1 MQNLANQLGIKFK
14 DIFLLN
20 RAFTHSSYSNET
32 GKLWPDNERLEY
44 LGDSVLGLITNEYL
58 YKRFENYPEGKLAKI
73 KGRVVSEG
81 ALTKISD
88 KLSLSDYLLLGK
100 GEKESGGGSRASNQA
115 NLVEALLGAIYLDQ
129 GLNTSKKFILNH
141 IKDLVDN
148 LEKIEAIKDYKTILQ
163 EYCQKKYRFVPS
175 YELVSETGPDH
186 DKEFRIH
193 VSIKG
198 VVSSEGIGK
207 NKRKA
212 EQNAA
217 KNVLKQLKLIH

>member
-1 MQNLANQLGIKFK
+1 M
-14 DIFLLN
+14 
-20 RAFTHSSYSNET
+20 
-32 GKLWPDNERLEY
+32 
-44 LGDSVLGLITNEYL
+44 
-58 YKRFENYPEGKLAKI
+58 
-73 KGRVVSEG
+73 SEG

-88 KLSLSDYLLLGK
+88 QLSLSTYLLLGK
-100 GEKESGGGSRASNQA
+100 GEKESGGESRASNQA

-129 GLNTSKKFILNH
+129 GLNSAKKFILNH

-163 EYCQKKYRFVPS
+163 EYCQKKYRFVPL
-175 YELVSETGPDH
+175 YELESETGPDH
-186 DKEFRIH
+186 DKVFKVH

-198 VVSSEGIGK
+198 VISSDGIGK

-217 KNVLKQLKLIH
+217 NNVLKKLKLI

>member
-1 MQNLANQLGIKFK
+1 
-14 DIFLLN
+14 
-20 RAFTHSSYSNET
+20 HSSYSNET